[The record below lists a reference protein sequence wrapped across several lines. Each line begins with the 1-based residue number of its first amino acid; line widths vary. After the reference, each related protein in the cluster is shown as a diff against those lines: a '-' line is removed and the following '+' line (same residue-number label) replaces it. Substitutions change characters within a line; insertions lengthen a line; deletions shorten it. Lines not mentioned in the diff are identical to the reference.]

1 MTLRVIFSMFV
12 LKHLL
17 KKEENKNIHHPSS
30 RDDRHAAGQIEVA
43 ADQLKGII
51 EQMKLAAVSLNQTS
65 ASSKQST
72 IELMRHLEETVKDT
86 LQVSEKMRMIE
97 SSALKISAA
106 SQEIH
111 SSSQLFYEELVH
123 SWNALKKLQDEMEQL
138 RESHRVL
145 LQQMDSL
152 VNRSQKINQILST
165 IGSISQRTSILALN
179 ASIEAARA
187 GEHGKGFSVVA
198 NEVGKLAGQTSK
210 AVEQTREILS
220 VIQKEI
226 ASTTGMVKKETE
238 QIENGSKEMINV
250 LGILD
255 SFKDKLSDITA
266 MVSDS
271 AQAVDAQTDS
281 VQKIAVL
288 LETISNMAME
298 NKEYARKVALDM
310 DHQHQ
315 NVEQI
320 MSINDALEKTSNEL
334 QSLIKNDEAS
344 VAIHVDETVIDNTKK
359 ELFRLLQSRPLYEMD
374 QQQHK
379 KFLDEFLQSHPHVE
393 AIWSN
398 NLDGTFVY
406 SNPPAGLVNA
416 KARPWF
422 IEASK
427 GRTYV
432 SEIYTSALTK
442 RPCITI
448 SSPIFHHEQIVG
460 VIGVDVSVQVVDR

>member
-1 MTLRVIFSMFV
+1 MFV
-12 LKHLL
+12 LKRLL
-17 KKEENKNIHHPSS
+17 KKEKDKNISHTPPRND
-30 RDDRHAAGQIEVA
+30 RDAAGQIEVA

-65 ASSKQST
+65 ESSKQST
-72 IELMRHLEETVKDT
+72 MELMNQLEETVKNT
-86 LQVSEKMRMIE
+86 LEVSEKMRMIE

-111 SSSQLFYEELVH
+111 SSSQLFYEEVVQ
-123 SWNALKKLQDEMEQL
+123 SWKALKKLQDEMDQL
-138 RESHRVL
+138 RESRRVL

-152 VNRSQKINQILST
+152 VNRSQQINQILST
-165 IGSISQRTSILALN
+165 IDAISRRTSILALN

-187 GEHGKGFSVVA
+187 GEHGKGFAVVA
-198 NEVGKLAGQTSK
+198 HEVGKLAGQTSQ

-226 ASTTGMVKKETE
+226 ASTTGMAKKETE

-250 LGILD
+250 LAILD
-255 SFKDKLSDITA
+255 SFKEKLSGIA
-266 MVSDS
+266 MMVSDS

-288 LETISNMAME
+288 LEAISDMALE
-298 NKEYARKVALDM
+298 NKEHAYKVAVDM

-320 MSINDALEKTSNEL
+320 LSINDALEKTSNEL
-334 QSLIKNDEAS
+334 QSLIKDEAGI
-344 VAIHVDETVIDNTKK
+344 AIHIDETVIDNTKK
-359 ELFRLLQSRPLYEMD
+359 ALFHLLQSRPLYEMN
-374 QQQHK
+374 QYQHK

-432 SEIYTSALTK
+432 SNIYTSALTK

-448 SSPIFHHEQIVG
+448 SSPIFHHKQIVG